1 MSSCNFPPLRRA
13 AKALSHEEILD
24 ILRAAPFCTLAC
36 LSPVGY
42 PYAVPLNFVLVE
54 PDAIYF
60 HCATEGHKVAAL
72 RRDAR
77 VSLAVIGYERVAPER
92 FTTSYASVI
101 VFGKAV
107 LVEDPEERRR
117 ALMALVGK
125 YSADF
130 YEKGRAYVEGYRK
143 PLGVWRVDVV
153 HCTGKR
159 SGTE

>member
-77 VSLAVIGYERVAPER
+77 VSLAVIGYERVTPGGSPPATP
-92 FTTSYASVI
+92 ASL
-101 VFGKAV
+101 FSA
-107 LVEDPEERRR
+107 RRCWWR
-117 ALMALVGK
+117 TPKSG
-125 YSADF
+125 D
-130 YEKGRAYVEGYRK
+130 GR
-143 PLGVWRVDVV
+143 
-153 HCTGKR
+153 
-159 SGTE
+159 

>member
-1 MSSCNFPPLRRA
+1 MRTSMRR
-13 AKALSHEEILD
+13 KNQALTQEECIAVLQ
-24 ILRAAPFCTLAC
+24 RGTSGVLA
-36 LSPVGY
+36 VTGEGDY

-77 VSLAVIGYERVAPER
+77 VSLAVIGYEQVAPER